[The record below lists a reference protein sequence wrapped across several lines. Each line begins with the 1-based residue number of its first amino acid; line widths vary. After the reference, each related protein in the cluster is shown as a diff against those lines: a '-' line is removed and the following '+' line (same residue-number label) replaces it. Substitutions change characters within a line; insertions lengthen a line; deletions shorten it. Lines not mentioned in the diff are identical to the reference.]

1 MFELPVVAPSNRAPS
16 IDDNVNPT
24 QVILVTKK
32 PTFPPTLRPS
42 PSPIIVATDPSPSPV
57 KFATDPSP
65 YQALTPPLSSA
76 PTSPQ
81 RPTGSPVELSDVT
94 VYNNGALYVIDSES
108 SSFVDESI
116 VVTKNTTLVLQEG
129 GYIEAPLNTDW
140 PGA

>member
-1 MFELPVVAPSNRAPS
+1 MFELPIVAPSNSAPS
-16 IDDNVNPT
+16 IDDNVKPT
-24 QVILVTKK
+24 EDILVTKK
-32 PTFPPTLRPS
+32 PTFPPTWRPS
-42 PSPIIVATDPSPSPV
+42 PPPIIVATDPSPYP
-57 KFATDPSP
+57 
-65 YQALTPPLSSA
+65 ALTPPLSSA
-76 PTSPQ
+76 PTRPQ
-81 RPTGSPVELSDVT
+81 RPTGSPVEFSDVT